1 LGDLVAIIGLIICIK
16 ARKTLSDNWSMGL
29 DFKKEHKLITTGVY
43 RYMRHPIYTGFLMMF
58 IGSVLTIGKIGGF
71 LGIIL
76 LLIGIIIRIGN
87 EEKLLTKNFPKEY
100 PEYKKKVKALIP
112 FIF

>member
-1 LGDLVAIIGLIICIK
+1 
-16 ARKTLSDNWSMGL
+16 
-29 DFKKEHKLITTGVY
+29 
-43 RYMRHPIYTGFLMMF
+43 MMF